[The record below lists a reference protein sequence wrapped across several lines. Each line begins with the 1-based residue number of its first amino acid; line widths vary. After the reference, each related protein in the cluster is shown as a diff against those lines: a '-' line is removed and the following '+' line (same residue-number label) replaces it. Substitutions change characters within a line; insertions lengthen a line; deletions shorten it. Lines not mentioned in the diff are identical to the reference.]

1 MGTPTRALIPIVPD
15 KIFSATQLTLLRA
28 FRIDSSIEHEIWR
41 RLSPSTSE
49 LPTTCD
55 RGSIKS
61 EIGLSV
67 TECAGDLCEMTKG
80 SECPAADS
88 GNAA

>member
-1 MGTPTRALIPIVPD
+1 V
-15 KIFSATQLTLLRA
+15 TQLTLLCA
-28 FRIDSSIEHEIWR
+28 FRIDSPITHQICR
-41 RLSPSTSE
+41 RLSPSTFE

-55 RGSIKS
+55 RGSTKS

-80 SECPAADS
+80 SECHAADS
-88 GNAA
+88 ENAA